1 MAPNSES
8 FSGDPVSL
16 LGGGGLCFLARC
28 AAFGA
33 LQQFLQP
40 LSANVA
46 AHEQAKSEQEK
57 NSEHYCAKS
66 NKTATR

>member
-1 MAPNSES
+1 
-8 FSGDPVSL
+8 L
-16 LGGGGLCFLARC
+16 LGGGGLCFLAPY

-33 LQQFLQP
+33 LQQLLQP
-40 LSANVA
+40 VSANVA
-46 AHEQAKSEQEK
+46 PHGQAKSEKEK

>member
-1 MAPNSES
+1 
-8 FSGDPVSL
+8 L
-16 LGGGGLCFLARC
+16 LGGGGLFLAPC

-33 LQQFLQP
+33 LQQLLQP

-46 AHEQAKSEQEK
+46 PHEQAKSEKEK

-66 NKTATR
+66 NKTAKR